1 MSDGQI
7 NLDVQSVMLSEQEDI
22 LSRDSRMVNIMDQ
35 NGSQSPEALEKIEK
49 AKNKVLGQIDKCM
62 MNMKL
67 STEQRDQIL
76 RLAKSDMQYER

>member
-7 NLDVQSVMLSEQEDI
+7 NLDVQSVLLSEQEDI
-22 LSRDSRMVNIMDQ
+22 LSRDSRMVNMMGQ

-49 AKNKVLGQIDKCM
+49 AKNKILEQIDKCM

-67 STEQRDQIL
+67 SKK
-76 RLAKSDMQYER
+76 AGKV

>member
-35 NGSQSPEALEKIEK
+35 NGSQFPEALEKIEK
-49 AKNKVLGQIDKCM
+49 AKNKVLG
-62 MNMKL
+62 
-67 STEQRDQIL
+67 
-76 RLAKSDMQYER
+76 

>member
-35 NGSQSPEALEKIEK
+35 NGSQFPEALEKIEK

-67 STEQRDQIL
+67 STE
-76 RLAKSDMQYER
+76 